1 MVTFVLWYGRSCK
14 ISIVWANASRM
25 KSIWAKREN
34 INRNEYLSCL
44 NDHNALNDTL
54 ARSLCSRSLL
64 PALFAFY
71 ETTWKRTS
79 RGVCNR
85 FPVIHRRS
93 SRCDASNSKI
103 VLCCSFLYLD
113 STGYPTAYHVALWWK
128 RKLSGWNA
136 AAIFD
141 ANYFVRWVRIPWDWS
156 FLSCWECVICAF
168 ISFVE
173 DNLGGSKLIMRSRES
188 RFLFIRSKIYG
199 YVF

>member
-1 MVTFVLWYGRSCK
+1 
-14 ISIVWANASRM
+14 M
-25 KSIWAKREN
+25 KSIWARREN

-54 ARSLCSRSLL
+54 GRSLCSRSLL
-64 PALFAFY
+64 PALLFAFY

-79 RGVCNR
+79 CGVCNR

-93 SRCDASNSKI
+93 SWCDASNCKI
-103 VLCCSFLYLD
+103 VLRCSLLYLD

-128 RKLSGWNA
+128 WKLSGWNA

-141 ANYFVRWVRIPWDWS
+141 ANYFVRWAKIPWDWS
-156 FLSCWECVICAF
+156 FLSCWECVIRAF

-173 DNLGGSKLIMRSRES
+173 DNLGDSKLIMRSRES
-188 RFLFIRSKIYG
+188 RFLFIRTKIYG
-199 YVF
+199 F